1 MKKKVKLELML
12 LSLSA
17 QSPFRMNPRY
27 CLNEERAAGREPVL
41 HDPIWSFIFVA
52 YLNKMLGWCMG
63 RTDSMLTDFS
73 RQHLA
78 SSSEE
83 STDGE

>member
-1 MKKKVKLELML
+1 M
-12 LSLSA
+12 
-17 QSPFRMNPRY
+17 
-27 CLNEERAAGREPVL
+27 
-41 HDPIWSFIFVA
+41 A

>member
-1 MKKKVKLELML
+1 ML

-17 QSPFRMNPRY
+17 QSPFHMNPQY

-41 HDPIWSFIFVA
+41 RDPIWSCIFVA
-52 YLNKMLGWCMG
+52 YLSEMLGWCMG
-63 RTDSMLTDFS
+63 RTDRMLMDFI
-73 RQHLA
+73 RQPLA